1 MSTNTALDQIKNRVE
16 GHTEGPWV
24 YHASINRVEDVPEFD
39 LHRFDIM
46 AIGIAKVEESD
57 ADGEL
62 IAAAPKLLAAL
73 EAVEAKLDNYPIP
86 SKAADPTGA
95 VISALEGL
103 EGIIRSAIEEA
114 LR

>member
-1 MSTNTALDQIKNRVE
+1 MSALDQIKNRVE
-16 GHTEGPWV
+16 GHTPGPWV

-46 AIGIAKVEESD
+46 AIGISKVEESD

-73 EAVEAKLDNYPIP
+73 EAVQALPEYDTWEHHAIGMGEVF
-86 SKAADPTGA
+86 GA
-95 VISALEGL
+95 GYAHALEVV
-103 EGIIRSAIEEA
+103 RDVIEEA
-114 LR
+114 LREEK